1 MTLGGNDEI
10 GEIGEITVRRA
21 VPEDLESIVRFNA
34 AMALETEGK
43 VLDAQKLRE
52 GVAAVFQRH
61 GLGFYCVAEVAGR
74 VVGQLMITTEWSD
87 WRNRYY
93 WWIQSV
99 YVDAVHRRLGVYRT
113 LHSFV
118 VAEAKEKGG
127 VQGLKLYVDRDN
139 KRAQSVYASL
149 RMNHSNYDLWEIDFE
164 AFQAES

>member
-1 MTLGGNDEI
+1 MTLGGNKKI
-10 GEIGEITVRRA
+10 NVRRA
-21 VPEDLESIVRFNA
+21 VPEDLETIVRFNA

-43 VLDAQKLRE
+43 VLDLEQLRE

-61 GLGFYCVAEVAGR
+61 GLGFYFVAEVDGQ

-87 WRNRYY
+87 WRNSDY

-99 YVDAVHRRLGVYRT
+99 YVDAEHRRLGVYRT

-118 VAEAKEKGG
+118 AAEARERGG
-127 VQGLKLYVDRDN
+127 VRGLKLYVDRDN

-149 RMNHSNYDLWEIDFE
+149 GMSHSNYDLWEIDFE
-164 AFQAES
+164 SSKDLP

>member
-1 MTLGGNDEI
+1 MTQGGSSEI
-10 GEIGEITVRRA
+10 RVRRA
-21 VPEDLESIVRFNA
+21 VPEDLETIVRFNA

-43 VLDAQKLRE
+43 ALDMDQLRS
-52 GVAAVFQRH
+52 GVAAMFQRH
-61 GLGFYCVAEVAGR
+61 GLGFYCVAEVDGQ

-87 WRNRYY
+87 WRNSTY

-99 YVDAVHRRLGVYRT
+99 YVDAEHRRNGVYRT

-118 VAEAKEKGG
+118 TAEAKEKRG

-149 RMNHSNYDLWEIDFE
+149 AMTHSNYDLWEIDFE
-164 AFQAES
+164 SS